1 MSPLQSHCKI
11 NEFNRDRIPSRL
23 AMVPFRNTF
32 DSEFLLVSQGRITKL
47 KRTLLHMLKFNHGI
61 II

>member
-1 MSPLQSHCKI
+1 MSPLPSHCKI

-47 KRTLLHMLKFNHGI
+47 KSYTC
-61 II
+61 